1 MGMKLTIYGQASCAA
16 CKTLLS
22 VANNSGL
29 NPEYVDIRDNQESYD
44 RFRKVADDNYGEGS
58 RVMLP
63 LVTLES
69 EGIEAVSQGMP
80 DCIAVLKTAKEVA

>member
-1 MGMKLTIYGQASCAA
+1 MKLTIYGQASCGA

-22 VANNSGL
+22 VATSSGL
-29 NPEYVDIRDNQESYD
+29 NPEYIDIRDSQESYD
-44 RFRKVADDNYGEGS
+44 KFRKVADDNYGEGS

-69 EGIEAVSQGMP
+69 EGIERVSQGMP
-80 DCIAVLKTAKEVA
+80 EGVAALKTAREAL